1 MSSTTA
7 DEASSPLGM
16 SVPSLP
22 LAGRRAVITGA
33 SRGIGLAIA
42 SALGEAGASLTL
54 IARDRRALEKV
65 ASKLDARALPCDVAD
80 AAAVERTVSAIEHDS
95 VPPDIL
101 VNNAGLFRPAPVDAT
116 TPEALSAALEVNLVA
131 PFRFVR
137 AMLPALLERGTG
149 DIVSI
154 GSIADHATFPENAAY
169 GASKHGLRAL
179 HDVLRT
185 ELRGTGVRV
194 TLVSPGPVD
203 TSLWDEID
211 PDSRE
216 GFTPRSRMLTPHAVA
231 AAVLYA
237 VTQPPDV
244 DVELIR
250 LSRS

>member
-1 MSSTTA
+1 MA
-7 DEASSPLGM
+7 A
-16 SVPSLP
+16 LP
-22 LAGRRAVITGA
+22 LDGRHAVVTGA

-42 SALGEAGASLTL
+42 TALGGAGASLTL
-54 IARDRRALEKV
+54 IARDKRTLEKL
-65 ASKLDARALPCDVAD
+65 ASKLDARALSCDVGD
-80 AAAVERTVSAIEHDS
+80 AAAVERTIAVIERDDAA
-95 VPPDIL
+95 PDIL
-101 VNNAGLFRPAPVDAT
+101 VNNAGLFQPAPVDAT

-137 AMLPALLERGTG
+137 AFIPSMLERGTG

-179 HDVLRT
+179 HDVLRA
-185 ELRGTGVRV
+185 ELHGTGVRV
-194 TLVSPGPVD
+194 TLISPGPVD

-216 GFTPRSRMLTPHAVA
+216 GFTPRSRMLAPNAVA

-237 VTQPPDV
+237 VTQPREV
-244 DVELIR
+244 DIELIR

>member
-1 MSSTTA
+1 MA
-7 DEASSPLGM
+7 A
-16 SVPSLP
+16 LP
-22 LAGRRAVITGA
+22 LAGRHAVVTGA

-42 SALGEAGASLTL
+42 TELGGAGASLTL
-54 IARDRRALEKV
+54 IARDKRTLEKL
-65 ASKLDARALPCDVAD
+65 ASKLDARALSCDVGD
-80 AAAVERTVSAIEHDS
+80 AAAVERTIAVIERDD
-95 VPPDIL
+95 VAADIL
-101 VNNAGLFRPAPVDAT
+101 VNNAGVFQPAPVDAT

-137 AMLPALLERGTG
+137 AFLPSMLERGSG

-179 HDVLRT
+179 HEVLRA
-185 ELRGTGVRV
+185 ELHGTGVRV
-194 TLVSPGPVD
+194 TLISPGPVD
-203 TSLWDEID
+203 TSLWDGID

-216 GFTPRSRMLTPHAVA
+216 GFTPRSRMLAPNAVA

-237 VTQPPDV
+237 VTQPREIDI
-244 DVELIR
+244 ELIR

>member
-1 MSSTTA
+1 MTR
-7 DEASSPLGM
+7 
-16 SVPSLP
+16 LP
-22 LAGRRAVITGA
+22 LAGRRAVVTGA

-42 SALGEAGASLTL
+42 SALHEAGASLTL
-54 IARDRRALEKV
+54 IARDKRTLASL
-65 ASKLDARALPCDVAD
+65 ASKLDARTLPCDVGD
-80 AAAVERTVSAIEHDS
+80 AAAVERTMAAIERDA
-95 VPPDIL
+95 PPDIL

-137 AMLPALLERGTG
+137 ALLPAMLERGTG

-203 TSLWDEID
+203 TALWDEID

-216 GFTPRSRMLTPHAVA
+216 GFTPRSRMLMPHAVA

-237 VTQPPDV
+237 VTQPTEV
-244 DVELIR
+244 DIELIR